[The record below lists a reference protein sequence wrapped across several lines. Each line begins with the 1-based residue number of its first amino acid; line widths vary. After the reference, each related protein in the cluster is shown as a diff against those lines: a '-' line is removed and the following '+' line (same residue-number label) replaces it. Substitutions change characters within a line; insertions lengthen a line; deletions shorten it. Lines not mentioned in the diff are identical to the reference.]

1 MYFIVFLVCIQGQP
15 QCTPL
20 VEDPP
25 VYYSTVSECQEA
37 MDRRAQDIVNFF
49 KEEELTGAME
59 GQCFKDDSVKPT

>member
-25 VYYSTVSECQEA
+25 VYYETVPECKEA
-37 MDRRAQDIVNFF
+37 MARRSQDIIEFL
-49 KEEELTGAME
+49 KEENLTGVME